1 MFLPLV
7 VFSVTAAQP
16 DKAVWSKTVRYG
28 RSRSFKVI
36 AIGSNRKL
44 RRHAYRRKTDGSRQ
58 RSPNKIYSFVGR
70 FRWRTVLSVGTRR
83 TY

>member
-28 RSRSFKVI
+28 RSRSSQLV
-36 AIGSNRKL
+36 AIESSDDMHTDE
-44 RRHAYRRKTDGSRQ
+44 RRTAHANVRLIKYI
-58 RSPNKIYSFVGR
+58 PLLVVFVGVR
-70 FRWRTVLSVGTRR
+70 CFR
-83 TY
+83 